1 MKDTFISEKD
11 TSGVVTEVLRD
22 APHRKVEGDV
32 LDSQPI
38 LGARTK
44 GLILRAALPRFP
56 PVLQRMRKATGTLEG
71 GVSAVDTRGRRRDF
85 CSDLS
90 GPSLHR
96 RRISPHRGASTQGFV
111 LTRTWRRRTRA

>member
-1 MKDTFISEKD
+1 MKDNSISVKDTPISEKD
-11 TSGVVTEVLRD
+11 TTGIVTEVLRD
-22 APHRKVEGDV
+22 APHRKVKGDV

-90 GPSLHR
+90 GPSLPPQKNLS
-96 RRISPHRGASTQGFV
+96 SPRCLNSGV
-111 LTRTWRRRTRA
+111 CVD